1 MFNTT
6 TVASHAQ
13 YTIHNTQYTIYN
25 ILNSNPNPNPNQA
38 SEKTKFNSYE
48 MLTVQLYGSNMG
60 IAVEV
65 SIIIFCFGTCIAYI
79 IAVGDILEQAILDVF
94 RSSLPSYITRESLMV
109 LFWVAVM
116 FPLSL
121 FEKINSLRFAS
132 MFGVASIFFL
142 SFATTFHSFRDLAN
156 DGWDHSWG
164 LSDVRLGPK
173 VSTCIMAVAVALAC
187 PNIIQ
192 LTLSPQD
199 PLDLIKAMPV
209 IMFAFTCQVN
219 VFSIYE
225 ELNNKSVKKMQRV
238 R

>member
-1 MFNTT
+1 VFNTT

-142 SFATTFHSFRDLAN
+142 SFATGR
-156 DGWDHSWG
+156 
-164 LSDVRLGPK
+164 
-173 VSTCIMAVAVALAC
+173 I
-187 PNIIQ
+187 
-192 LTLSPQD
+192 
-199 PLDLIKAMPV
+199 
-209 IMFAFTCQVN
+209 
-219 VFSIYE
+219 
-225 ELNNKSVKKMQRV
+225 
-238 R
+238 